1 MYRCV
6 HSKLHTF
13 HFTTN
18 LLLYC
23 TTWKHCFACFPP
35 FKTMATNNKDA
46 SNAPTPRAVAI
57 EEKNNK
63 NSEKK
68 ISKKK
73 LLQMTDV
80 ESGQVVLNVKHQR
93 KSESGCINCIKNMSW
108 KSKQCIV
115 FGLIIAMFTT
125 IFILSFVNDKHIISD
140 LFLIVIPI
148 SAVLMYCIIFKLGD
162 PTVSTPGK

>member
-1 MYRCV
+1 
-6 HSKLHTF
+6 
-13 HFTTN
+13 
-18 LLLYC
+18 
-23 TTWKHCFACFPP
+23 
-35 FKTMATNNKDA
+35 MATNNKDT

-57 EEKNNK
+57 EEKNIT
-63 NSEKK
+63 EKK
-68 ISKKK
+68 MSKKK

-140 LFLIVIPI
+140 LFLVVIPI